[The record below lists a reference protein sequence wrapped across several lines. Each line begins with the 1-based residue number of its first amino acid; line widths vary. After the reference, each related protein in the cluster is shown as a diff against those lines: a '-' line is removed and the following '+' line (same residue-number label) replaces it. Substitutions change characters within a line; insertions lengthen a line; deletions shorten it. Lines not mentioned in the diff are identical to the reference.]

1 MIKNFLGLAAKWNVN
16 LQDIAVHFQLLSI
29 KLKAKF

>member
-1 MIKNFLGLAAKWNVN
+1 MSGSIASEIN